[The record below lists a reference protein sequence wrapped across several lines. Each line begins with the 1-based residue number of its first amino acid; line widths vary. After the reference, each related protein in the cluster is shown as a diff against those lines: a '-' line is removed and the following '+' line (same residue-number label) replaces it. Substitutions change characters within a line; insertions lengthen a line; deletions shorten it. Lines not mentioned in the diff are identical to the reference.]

1 MRFTARAR
9 LETWA
14 HASRVQSDEVVYGL
28 RMEPAAL
35 AAGDSVGAG
44 SDGAGRADVDAVEH
58 AARRWGLEMTDDAYS
73 KLMKHAHRLAM
84 DGHGELAQ
92 FLRDAMTDAQ
102 RYAWL
107 RGNAVREKN
116 LGDKFI
122 EFHCDF
128 ESWNDIDAAI
138 DKARI
143 PCAHDWK
150 VAHEGVQPKGEE

>member
-9 LETWA
+9 LDTWA
-14 HASRVQSDEVVYGL
+14 HASRVQSDEVMSEL

-35 AAGDSVGAG
+35 AAGDS
-44 SDGAGRADVDAVEH
+44 DGAGGDGARRADVAALEH
-58 AARRWGLEMTDDAYS
+58 
-73 KLMKHAHRLAM
+73 
-84 DGHGELAQ
+84 
-92 FLRDAMTDAQ
+92 
-102 RYAWL
+102 
-107 RGNAVREKN
+107 AVREKN

-138 DKARI
+138 DKARM